1 LNSIEE
7 IFKKLSDYSVF
18 GAGEGIR
25 ILDPLKAFFM
35 RSQNILIPLVN
46 GI

>member
-1 LNSIEE
+1 LHSIAKD
-7 IFKKLSDYSVF
+7 FKKISDYNVF